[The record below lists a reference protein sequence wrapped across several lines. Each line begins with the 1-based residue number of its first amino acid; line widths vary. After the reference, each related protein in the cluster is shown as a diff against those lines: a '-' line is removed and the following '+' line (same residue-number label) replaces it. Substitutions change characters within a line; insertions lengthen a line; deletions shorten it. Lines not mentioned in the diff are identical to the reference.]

1 MYTTNNEGT
10 AVSYLCSIRANQRF
24 AVFSL
29 AFKGGPGRRVLRAVC
44 LISGTC
50 HVLTAWELG
59 RGGVLRL
66 AAYDPATSMTYEASL
81 SKAER
86 ACFGYEGEDRK
97 SWIKQFGRRLSLRR
111 AQGPCEAEN
120 RRGSLPPRR
129 TMILDKTVFST
140 ACRVAA
146 GRIDTRL
153 FRMRA
158 EVVDAARI
166 LALDLYQAD
175 TSKQCRIL
183 LSSDD
188 LVAIGLQPCTANAG
202 IEQDNAP
209 EPDCKMTSMLV
220 GPRRRE
226 TVMRQLTR
234 HLRFVPESDSV
245 TFSVNGD
252 SRTIAMVTATAVE
265 HRRPQSSLKPEFL
278 QPAGNS
284 RPYNVGHYG
293 LVEGFLKRR
302 RQPCV
307 LRHGYERAHSQEN
320 VGKKR
325 VAATTPPRCDP
336 ECAFS
341 VTSYIERHG
350 VSQYRGGCCGAN
362 YL

>member
-1 MYTTNNEGT
+1 MLTD
-10 AVSYLCSIRANQRF
+10 RF
-24 AVFSL
+24 AVFFF

-59 RGGVLRL
+59 RGGLLRL
-66 AAYDPATSMTYEASL
+66 AAYDPTSSMTYEASL

-86 ACFGYEGEDRK
+86 ACFGCDGEDRK
-97 SWIKQFGRRLSLRR
+97 SWIKQLGRRLSLRR
-111 AQGPCEAEN
+111 AQGLSKAEH

-129 TMILDKTVFST
+129 TMVLDKTVFST

-158 EVVDAARI
+158 ELVCAGRS

-183 LSSDD
+183 LNSDD
-188 LVAIGLQPCTANAG
+188 LVAAGLQPCTLNAG
-202 IEQDNAP
+202 VEQGDSSG
-209 EPDCKMTSMLV
+209 PDGTIASMLV

-226 TVMRQLTR
+226 IAIRQLTR

-245 TFSVNGD
+245 TVSVNGD
-252 SRTIAMVTATAVE
+252 SRMTAMVATTAVE
-265 HRRPQSSLKPEFL
+265 HRKPQSSLKAAFM
-278 QPAGNS
+278 QPAGNPGS
-284 RPYNVGHYG
+284 YNVGHYG

-307 LRHGYERAHSQEN
+307 LRHGYERPQSQEN
-320 VGKKR
+320 LNKKR
-325 VAATTPPRCDP
+325 VAATTPSRCDP
-336 ECAFS
+336 DSIFS
-341 VTSYIERHG
+341 VTT
-350 VSQYRGGCCGAN
+350 
-362 YL
+362 